1 MDKFRAS
8 VSHRSAHEHL
18 FDQMKSVFD
27 WATGPTTRAQSRR
40 LFVQAEEPA
49 DPQPQELQPVETHTE
64 EAVEEIQ
71 TPSTEPTAH
80 EEVASTEPTMDVGS
94 IPAEVASAAEE
105 STESQ
110 PQEPAPVQLLVEEA
124 VEDNLTPSTEPAP
137 IQLLVEEAV
146 EDNQTPSTEPAPV
159 QLLVEEAVED
169 IQSPSTEPTGQDIL
183 PIYTPSE
190 VVEIGD
196 SPASGRG
203 TRDPLDD
210 WKSYEQLT
218 KKELESTNPKRF
230 IRGDVI
236 NMYIKEKFLVQPRSE
251 LEGKFFVNTFW
262 FAKLNALNQ
271 QVLSGNLAGSVEK
284 IHRLRKGITPKVD
297 DIQDI
302 RTLFVPIHFGKGDFH
317 WSLAVV
323 HFGTSRCTIYHL
335 DSALGTHNTTDVC
348 AVLSLFVTIALKIP
362 LEKISVGSYFT
373 PQQRGNHE
381 CGYHVMQFLSE
392 VAKVKGDL
400 GPYFDDESACR
411 FAHVGDVDSFQL
423 IFGMYMV
430 PKGWTAKNLKRRVL
444 P

>member
-1 MDKFRAS
+1 MPAHGARSGARPI
-8 VSHRSAHEHL
+8 SHLSGTSWVQQPVYKTD
-18 FDQMKSVFD
+18 FG
-27 WATGPTTRAQSRR
+27 WGTP
-40 LFVQAEEPA
+40 LFVGPPA
-49 DPQPQELQPVETHTE
+49 APLDVVILV
-64 EAVEEIQ
+64 
-71 TPSTEPTAH
+71 PSYTQ
-80 EEVASTEPTMDVGS
+80 DGS
-94 IPAEVASAAEE
+94 IDVVTTLSASDMER
-105 STESQ
+105 
-110 PQEPAPVQLLVEEA
+110 VRFHWR
-124 VEDNLTPSTEPAP
+124 NPSE
-137 IQLLVEEAV
+137 
-146 EDNQTPSTEPAPV
+146 
-159 QLLVEEAVED
+159 
-169 IQSPSTEPTGQDIL
+169 IL
-183 PIYTPSE
+183 PSE

-196 SPASGRG
+196 SPASGRD

-218 KKELESTNPKRF
+218 KKDLESTNPKRF

-251 LEGKFFVNTFW
+251 LESKFFVNTFW
-262 FAKLNALNQ
+262 FAQLNALNKQ
-271 QVLSGNLAGSVEK
+271 ILSGNLAGSVEK
-284 IHRLRKGITPKVD
+284 IHRLRKGITPRVD
-297 DIQDI
+297 DVQDI

-323 HFGTSRCTIYHL
+323 HFGTSRCIIYHL

-381 CGYHVMQFLSE
+381 CGYHVMHFLSE
-392 VAKVKGDL
+392 VAKMKGDL

-411 FAHVGDVDSFQL
+411 FANVGDVDSFQL
-423 IFGMYMV
+423 IFGMYMD